1 MLGYPGLGPKREVT
15 GRSVPGR
22 RVHAVRAT
30 ACGPGTGQEADSD
43 RAGVSRCHRVLL
55 SPVEPRPDSFQAR
68 VTMIGVPLGR
78 CLDVFRA
85 RPHSLNCH
93 RR

>member
-1 MLGYPGLGPKREVT
+1 MLGYPGLGTKREVT

-30 ACGPGTGQEADSD
+30 ACGPATGQDADSD
-43 RAGVSRCHRVLL
+43 RAGTSRCYLL
-55 SPVEPRPDSFQAR
+55 LMSPVEPRSDSFQAR
-68 VTMIGVPLGR
+68 VTMIGVPFER
-78 CLDVFRA
+78 YLDVFRA